1 MLATAEERMKK
12 SMESLAKEFA
22 KVRTGQANP
31 AMLESI
37 YVDYYGTP
45 TPIPQVAAVTAPDA
59 RTLAVTPWEK
69 PMVVAI
75 SKAILASNLGINPQA
90 EGAMIRIVLPP
101 LTEERRKELAKIC
114 KNIAEE
120 GRVAVR
126 NIRRDTN
133 DNLKKHAKDEGLS
146 QDQEKKLQEQI
157 QKLTDKYIAKIDE
170 LYTAKEKEILTV

>member
-37 YVDYYGTP
+37 HVDYYGTP

-90 EGAMIRIVLPP
+90 EGNMIRIVLPP

-170 LYTAKEKEILTV
+170 LFTAKEKEILTV